1 VNCLAGLRAIHPE
14 MEDAVRIL
22 GGSRIV
28 ALARVVAP
36 LMKKGLVG
44 SWILVFI
51 PAVRELSTAIF
62 LVAANTR
69 VISVMLLDLSEDGNF
84 ETLAALGCVLL
95 AATILIVV
103 ASYRM
108 LGRDLLLKA

>member
-1 VNCLAGLRAIHPE
+1 MKRA
-14 MEDAVRIL
+14 
-22 GGSRIV
+22 SW
-28 ALARVVAP
+28 AR
-36 LMKKGLVG
+36 G
-44 SWILVFI
+44 SWCSSRRR
-51 PAVRELSTAIF
+51 ANSSSAIF

-69 VISVMLLDLSEDGNF
+69 VISVMLFDLWEEGNF

-103 ASYRM
+103 GSYRM

>member
-1 VNCLAGLRAIHPE
+1 MPSACSAEVG
-14 MEDAVRIL
+14 
-22 GGSRIV
+22 IV

-36 LMKKGLVG
+36 LMKSRLVG
-44 SWILVFI
+44 AWILVFI
-51 PAVRELSTAIF
+51 PRLGSSVTAIF

-84 ETLAALGCVLL
+84 ETLSALGCVLL